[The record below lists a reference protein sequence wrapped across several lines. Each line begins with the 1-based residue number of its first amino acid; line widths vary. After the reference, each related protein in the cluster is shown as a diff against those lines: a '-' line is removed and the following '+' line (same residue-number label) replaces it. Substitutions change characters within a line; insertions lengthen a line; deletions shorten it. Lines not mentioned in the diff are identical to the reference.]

1 MPDPILNAYIA
12 PTKSLEERFF
22 RALITRR
29 GLPMQTNT
37 SFTNQVSGRAVVLFA
52 GKRYFEQGQH
62 ALVGAH
68 YLLDSIL
75 LSAALS
81 FQKAKNFPRILV
93 FRIKHKIVAN
103 LFSFS

>member
-37 SFTNQVSGRAVVLFA
+37 SFTNQVFNRAAILFA
-52 GKRYFEQGQH
+52 GK
-62 ALVGAH
+62 L
-68 YLLDSIL
+68 
-75 LSAALS
+75 
-81 FQKAKNFPRILV
+81 
-93 FRIKHKIVAN
+93 
-103 LFSFS
+103 